1 MKRSYIRSAIKAAL
15 FIPTAML
22 VASPGMAQDANADQ
36 NVEVIEVTGLVSSLK
51 RSFSDKKEA
60 FAISDGIS
68 AEDLGKFPDQNVA
81 ESLQRI
87 TGVSIDRN
95 GGEGQLISV
104 RGFGPQF
111 NLVTVNGRQIA
122 SERNGRE
129 FSFDTLAAELITG
142 ANIFKTSM
150 ASNQSGG
157 IGSVINLQT
166 AKPFDIDGFTVVG
179 SAQGTY
185 DSSSEEYTPEFSG
198 LVSNMFMEGRLG
210 VLASLSVQ
218 ARDAQINQADTRGF
232 YRVDRIA
239 TNDFNAAIGAGKEA
253 FNVFVP
259 RNLDLVSNVEER
271 KRTSG
276 TLVFQFAA
284 TDELTLA
291 FDGMYSKFKVDSQV
305 SNYANWFTPGNF
317 RDFEVDSETETV
329 VFWSHNSAADPSGTG
344 AGATDFVQQG
354 LDRNVEIQGLGFNA
368 DWSINEAFNVNI
380 DISQSSAED
389 LSGDQSRVF
398 TVMGYPNGYTYDF
411 SAGGPLP
418 LFSSDGISGP
428 FTQADA
434 SKLRSH
440 YVERGGD
447 EREDD
452 ITEMRADFTYTP
464 DSETFTRMKFGLY
477 SQERTKAARIFQS
490 PQLPNCFYC
499 GYAGD
504 VPDDLATLVTPNNWF
519 PGIPSAFFGYDVDAY
534 LSFLESPEAITA
546 QSAVRG
552 ESASENIATFAA
564 LNGYAPV
571 ELGTG
576 FVIDEDILAVY
587 ADFVFQGDLGDIPWT
602 VNVGFR
608 YSETSSTATGLQ
620 DTLVDIQKNLL
631 DGTFLDQVYIEDATG
646 QREVSTISIENDYSN
661 LLPSL
666 NVKFEIQEDM
676 LLRFAY
682 SETLTRPTM
691 SSMRPVTSIGTTRPD
706 ILLASGGNPNLNPFL
721 STNWDVSYEWYYD
734 DASAVSIGIFS
745 KEVDGFITNISAE
758 ETFNL
763 QSGAFV
769 FDVNRPR
776 NGETAKVD
784 GLEMA
789 WTHTLDAGFGIQLNA
804 TVVNSDAEVDV
815 TNTSQTFALE
825 GLGDSQN
832 IILFYENYG
841 FQGRIAFNNRES
853 FLQTLNNADTAEPEF
868 VDTYGQWDVSASYD
882 IDDNFS
888 VFFEGI
894 NITDEYTEKFGRIPS
909 HFTEQVRS
917 GSRYA
922 IGVRG
927 SF

>member
-166 AKPFDIDGFTVVG
+166 AKPFDIDGFRVVG

-198 LVSNMFMEGRLG
+198 LVSNTFMEGRLG

-218 ARDAQINQADTRGF
+218 ERDAQINQADTRGF

-239 TNDFNAAIGAGKEA
+239 TNDFNATTGAGKEA

-368 DWSINEAFNVNI
+368 DWSINEAFNVNV

-411 SAGGPLP
+411 SAGGSLP

-564 LNGYAPV
+564 LNGYTPV

-631 DGTFLDQVYIEDATG
+631 DGTILDQVYIEDATG

-789 WTHTLDAGFGIQLNA
+789 WTHTLDAGFGIQINA

-841 FQGRIAFNNRES
+841 FQGRIAYNNRES

-888 VFFEGI
+888 IFVEGI

-922 IGVRG
+922 MGVRG

>member
-166 AKPFDIDGFTVVG
+166 AKPFDIDGFRVVG

-198 LVSNMFMEGRLG
+198 LVSNTFMEGRLG

-218 ARDAQINQADTRGF
+218 ERDAQINQADTRGF

-239 TNDFNAAIGAGKEA
+239 TNDFNATTGAGKEA

-368 DWSINEAFNVNI
+368 DWSINEAFNVNV

-411 SAGGPLP
+411 SAGGSLP

-631 DGTFLDQVYIEDATG
+631 DGTILDQVYIEDATG

-789 WTHTLDAGFGIQLNA
+789 WTHTLDAGFGIQINA

-841 FQGRIAFNNRES
+841 FQGRIAYNNRES

-888 VFFEGI
+888 IFVEGI

-922 IGVRG
+922 MGVRG

>member
-122 SERNGRE
+122 SERDGRE

-166 AKPFDIDGFTVVG
+166 AKPFDIDGFRVVG

-198 LVSNMFMEGRLG
+198 LVSNTFMEGRLG

-218 ARDAQINQADTRGF
+218 ERDAQINQADTRGF

-239 TNDFNAAIGAGKEA
+239 TNDFNATTGAGKEA

-291 FDGMYSKFKVDSQV
+291 FDGMYSKFEVDSQV

-368 DWSINEAFNVNI
+368 DWSINEAFNVNV

-411 SAGGPLP
+411 SAGGSLP

-564 LNGYAPV
+564 LNGYTPV

-602 VNVGFR
+602 FNVGFR

-631 DGTFLDQVYIEDATG
+631 DGTILDQVYIEDATG

-841 FQGRIAFNNRES
+841 FQGRIAYNNRES

-888 VFFEGI
+888 IFFEGI

-922 IGVRG
+922 MGVRG

>member
-1 MKRSYIRSAIKAAL
+1 MKRSYLRSAIKAAL
-15 FIPTAML
+15 FIPTAMV
-22 VASPGMAQDANADQ
+22 VASPTMAQETNTNQ
-36 NVEVIEVTGLVSSLK
+36 NVEVIEVSGLVSSLK

-60 FAISDGIS
+60 LGVSDGIA

-122 SERNGRE
+122 SERAGRE
-129 FSFDTLAAELITG
+129 FSFDTLAAELISG
-142 ANIFKTSM
+142 AIINKT
-150 ASNQSGG
+150 ALAENQSGG

-166 AKPFDIDGFTVVG
+166 AKPFDLDGFKAVG
-179 SAQGTY
+179 SVQGTY
-185 DSSSEEYTPEFSG
+185 DSLSEEYTPEFSG
-198 LVSNMFMEGRLG
+198 LVSNIFMEGRLG

-218 ARDAQINQADTRGF
+218 ERDAQINQADTRGF
-232 YRVDRIA
+232 YRVGRIA
-239 TNDFNAAIGAGKEA
+239 TNDFDAATGTGKEA
-253 FNVFVP
+253 FNVYVP
-259 RNLDLVSNVEER
+259 RNLDLVSNVEQR

-291 FDGMYSKFKVDSQV
+291 FDGMYSKFEVDSQV

-317 RDFEVDSETETV
+317 RDFQVDQETETV
-329 VFWSHNSAADPSGTG
+329 VFWSHNSAIDPSGGG

-354 LDRNVEIQGLGFNA
+354 LDRNVKIQGFGFNA
-368 DWSINEAFNVNI
+368 DWNLSPAFNVNI

-411 SAGGPLP
+411 TGGGSLP
-418 LFSSDGISGP
+418 ALSSDGISGP

-464 DSETFTRMKFGLY
+464 NSETFTRLKFGVY
-477 SQERTKAARIFQS
+477 TQDRTKAARIFQS
-490 PQLPNCFYC
+490 PSFPNCFYC
-499 GYAGD
+499 GYGSD
-504 VPDDLATLVTPNNWF
+504 VPDELATLITPNDWF
-519 PGIPSAFFGYDVDAY
+519 PGIPSSFFGYDVDAY
-534 LSFLESPEAITA
+534 LAFLESPEAIAA
-546 QSAVRG
+546 QSAIRG
-552 ESASENIATFAA
+552 EAAEGNIAAFAA
-564 LNGYAPV
+564 LNGYTPV

-576 FVIDEDILAVY
+576 FEIEEEVMALY
-587 ADFVFQGDLGDIPWT
+587 ADFVFQGDLGDVPWT

-608 YSETSSTATGLQ
+608 YSETTSTASGLQ
-620 DTLVDIQKNLL
+620 DTLIDIQENLL
-631 DGTFLDQVYIEDATG
+631 DGTILDQVYVEDASG
-646 QREVSTISIENDYSN
+646 QRVVSPISIENDYSN

-666 NVKFEIQEDM
+666 NATFEIEENM

-691 SSMRPVTSIGTTRPD
+691 SSMRPVTNIGTTRPD

-721 STNWDVSYEWYYD
+721 STNWDVSYEWYYA
-734 DASAVSIGIFS
+734 DASAVSIGLFS
-745 KEVDGFITNISAE
+745 KEVDGFITNITAE

-776 NGETAKVD
+776 NGETATVD

-789 WTHTLDAGFGIQLNA
+789 WTHTLENGFGVQLNA
-804 TVVNSDAEVDV
+804 TIVNSDAEID
-815 TNTSQTFALE
+815 TASTSQTFALE

-832 IILFYENYG
+832 FILFYENYG
-841 FQGRIAFNNRES
+841 FQARVAYNNREA
-853 FLQTLNNADTAEPEF
+853 FLQTLSNGDTGEPEF
-868 VDTYGQWDVSASYD
+868 VDTYGQWDVSASYKVTD
-882 IDDNFS
+882 QFT

-894 NITDEYTEKFGRIPS
+894 NVTDEYTEKYGRIPS
-909 HFTEQVRS
+909 HFTEQVRT
-917 GSRYA
+917 GARYA